1 MVALSAEEDGWMRL
15 LLRLGIEP
23 DRIETDELAVEF
35 GLLLRPKRLHR
46 QDAFAQ
52 ELETALIADAVIL
65 HLFDVPA
72 TADGENEPA
81 AGNLVEARDR
91 LGGDIIALAAARC
104 RRRA

>member
-1 MVALSAEEDGWMRL
+1 MRL